1 MVLCEKLF
9 YPIFIFSTFNE
20 IRGQNP
26 FIFYQKASEL
36 CLLFG
41 PNLKFTQ
48 QNDNI
53 GFELL

>member
-1 MVLCEKLF
+1 MVLGEKLF
-9 YPIFIFSTFNE
+9 YPLFMFPTFKE
-20 IRGQNP
+20 MREQKPI
-26 FIFYQKASEL
+26 IFYQKASEL

-48 QNDNI
+48 QNDSI